1 MKKNIRIII
10 YLLILL
16 GAFIT
21 KIHALDISNFTS
33 PWNEKYN
40 IEEKE
45 NGNYTTKIIKTNN
58 GYIRIGKTNNNEA
71 YISKIDNNGQ
81 NIWQNKLKNI
91 TIHDVIMVDNY
102 LYLAL
107 SDNYSLSSILVLKE
121 ENGDVID
128 ISDISPVS
136 YMVNYQTIIKL
147 YYYQDKI
154 YLILSYLN
162 IPSEVIEYDINGN
175 SYNPISIGDIPIK
188 EIMKDDY
195 NLVNFSL
202 NNYSQNIKN
211 YNWPT
216 YYYWKKGIK
225 IGDYYYMITASPYI
239 DSTYY
244 NNQGLLLKVDKD
256 GNYISHLVLEDIYE
270 ITDIATSNN
279 EIYISGNSLK
289 NNKNIGYIY
298 NIDENLNIKNSTN
311 TEELYNDPNPTFT
324 KATALFTSNDLLLVA
339 GIGENKTSG
348 DGYIWGIDYP
358 YSIKTTQ
365 SGKGQV
371 IVKKSAYGGKEVTF
385 EIVPEEGY
393 VLGVVKVT
401 DANGNILTFTS
412 NTFTMPSS
420 DVTIEVIFLP
430 ENPDTKDIT
439 IIIFSIFIISGV
451 IFIIC
456 NKHLKKV

>member
-1 MKKNIRIII
+1 MK
-10 YLLILL
+10 
-16 GAFIT
+16 
-21 KIHALDISNFTS
+21 
-33 PWNEKYN
+33 
-40 IEEKE
+40 
-45 NGNYTTKIIKTNN
+45 
-58 GYIRIGKTNNNEA
+58 
-71 YISKIDNNGQ
+71 
-81 NIWQNKLKNI
+81 
-91 TIHDVIMVDNY
+91 
-102 LYLAL
+102 
-107 SDNYSLSSILVLKE
+107 
-121 ENGDVID
+121 
-128 ISDISPVS
+128 
-136 YMVNYQTIIKL
+136 
-147 YYYQDKI
+147 
-154 YLILSYLN
+154 
-162 IPSEVIEYDINGN
+162 
-175 SYNPISIGDIPIK
+175 
-188 EIMKDDY
+188 
-195 NLVNFSL
+195 
-202 NNYSQNIKN
+202 
-211 YNWPT
+211 
-216 YYYWKKGIK
+216 
-225 IGDYYYMITASPYI
+225 
-239 DSTYY
+239 
-244 NNQGLLLKVDKD
+244 
-256 GNYISHLVLEDIYE
+256 
-270 ITDIATSNN
+270 
-279 EIYISGNSLK
+279 YISGNSLK

-371 IVKKSAYGGKEVTF
+371 IVKKSAYGGEEVTF

>member
-33 PWNEKYN
+33 HWNKKYN

-107 SDNYSLSSILVLKE
+107 SDNYSLSTILVLKE

-211 YNWPT
+211 YN
-216 YYYWKKGIK
+216 
-225 IGDYYYMITASPYI
+225 
-239 DSTYY
+239 
-244 NNQGLLLKVDKD
+244 
-256 GNYISHLVLEDIYE
+256 
-270 ITDIATSNN
+270 
-279 EIYISGNSLK
+279 
-289 NNKNIGYIY
+289 
-298 NIDENLNIKNSTN
+298 
-311 TEELYNDPNPTFT
+311 
-324 KATALFTSNDLLLVA
+324 
-339 GIGENKTSG
+339 
-348 DGYIWGIDYP
+348 
-358 YSIKTTQ
+358 
-365 SGKGQV
+365 
-371 IVKKSAYGGKEVTF
+371 
-385 EIVPEEGY
+385 
-393 VLGVVKVT
+393 
-401 DANGNILTFTS
+401 
-412 NTFTMPSS
+412 
-420 DVTIEVIFLP
+420 
-430 ENPDTKDIT
+430 
-439 IIIFSIFIISGV
+439 
-451 IFIIC
+451 
-456 NKHLKKV
+456 